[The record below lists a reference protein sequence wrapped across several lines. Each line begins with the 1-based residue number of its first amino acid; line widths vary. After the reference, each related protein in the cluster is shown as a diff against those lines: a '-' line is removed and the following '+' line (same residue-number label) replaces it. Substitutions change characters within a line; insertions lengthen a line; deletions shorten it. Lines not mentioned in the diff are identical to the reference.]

1 MHMTRTLTVAALAAA
16 LASVGL
22 GGVASADTGRTD
34 QKPALHVSM
43 VVNGVVQPMLS
54 SYCHVSLSN
63 GDHTG
68 TLYCSGPSQYY
79 GQDYYLGITG
89 YNADGSYVFTGS
101 TGLIGE
107 TVSIVNAGSNWW
119 LDSSTAWAG

>member
-1 MHMTRTLTVAALAAA
+1 MRIARTFAVTALAAA
-16 LASVGL
+16 LASAGL
-22 GGVASADTGRTD
+22 GGVASADSGSAART
-34 QKPALHVSM
+34 PTLHVSM

-54 SYCHVSLSN
+54 SYCKVSLSN

-68 TLYCSGPSQYY
+68 SLFCSGPTKNY

-89 YNADGSYVFTGS
+89 YNADGSYVFTGT